1 VPRTVDLEKR
11 DRLVDL
17 VATDL
22 VDNGLTG
29 ASLERLAK
37 AAHTSARMLV
47 HHFGSRETLV
57 ELALDRSRSRQL
69 AAARVALPATP
80 DFLTHVADAWP
91 WFVSAQTRRYFKLSS
106 QVASAEQGNEKDTV
120 RGGFAREWL
129 DLLQS
134 GFVAAGHSPTAA
146 RISATIL
153 AAQLRGL
160 FLDLDATD
168 ETSRVAEAY
177 RRFVVMLQTVR
188 SSPDA

>member
-1 VPRTVDLEKR
+1 VPRSVDLTKR

-37 AAHTSARMLV
+37 AADTSARMLV

-57 ELALDRSRSRQL
+57 ELALARSRQRQM

-80 DFLTHVADAWP
+80 DFLTHLTNAWP
-91 WFVSAQTRRYFKLSS
+91 WFVSSQTRRYFKLSS
-106 QVASAEQGNEKDTV
+106 QVASAEQSNEKDIG
-120 RGGFAREWL
+120 RGGFAHEWL

-134 GFVAAGHSPTAA
+134 GFIATGYSPAVA

-160 FLDLDATD
+160 FLDLDATG
-168 ETSRVAEAY
+168 ETRRIAQAY
-177 RRFVVMLQTVR
+177 RRFVVMLETVT
-188 SSPDA
+188 SSPDG